1 LNKIDVIRV
10 VMNRKIYLTLLL
22 ALVAGWSTAQSNFG
36 EIRGKVVDAKTKKPL
51 DYMNILVTKDGIN
64 KGGSMTDENG
74 NYYIKALEPGTY
86 NVIAKYVDYKNYEEQ
101 GVSVRAN
108 NITYVNIEMSK
119 DDGQVLN
126 EVVVKKWKTPLVEGD
141 RNSKSFSDKDIQ
153 KLPTR
158 SIGAIAA
165 TASGVSSTNAGVSF
179 IGQRSDGT
187 RYFVDGVPVVGS
199 TNLPQAAQGQIDIIQ
214 SGIPAQFGDF
224 TGGAISITT
233 KGPSAIY
240 RKSFEVISSS
250 MFDKYHYNQAEG
262 FISGPLK
269 IKNKGGGTKEFVQ
282 WGFQLAGNINYS
294 KDPNPAFSGMYV
306 VNDNKLNEIEQNPLV
321 ANPLGGGF
329 VPSSSFV
336 TKNDMVL
343 EKARRNV
350 AQIRGVVQGKLEYQP
365 NQTTN
370 ITFFGS
376 YNYQTNDNFSYANY
390 LLNYKNF
397 SQSIAQTYRTYIKF
411 TQKFR
416 NEDEA
421 DKAKKEKKNLFT
433 DAFYTV
439 RLDYQASLRNTFAPL
454 HGSSIDNIF
463 DYGYVGKFSRY
474 RVPAY
479 SYNDNTQ
486 LYIDQKGDTVSRRG
500 FWELSG
506 FRDTL
511 IRFTPGD
518 KNEFITN
525 YTENFF
531 NNASNLGQR
540 VTSENQILQGQGV
553 LNGYGIPNTYSLFFN
568 PGNITSNYSKSM
580 FERISAYAMGEASLN
595 LKNKHDLQFGMTY
608 EQNIASGYGISASSL
623 WRLMPLLANSH
634 IDQLDKT
641 TTGSYV
647 NGGIHSY
654 DQNGNFLDTINYAIR
669 VNEAAQTTFDKN
681 LRAKLME
688 QGARDVNGDLI
699 GKTSFIDINSLDPS
713 TFNIKMFSAN
723 DLWNNGNSF
732 VSYYG
737 YDYKGNRDR
746 KKPSLAQFLNDKENR
761 SIGSFAPIYSAAWLQ
776 DKFAFK
782 DLILRVGVR
791 VERYDANQFVL
802 KDNYSLYPIKT
813 VGEVKELNGQAVSH
827 PGSVGSD
834 YSVYVNN
841 TSNPTEII
849 GYRKEN
855 VWYDANGLEV
865 SSPDFLANKT
875 TSGRIQ
881 PYLVESDNQE
891 LSSKSFKDYAP
902 QINVLPRVW
911 FSFPI
916 NTEAQFFAN
925 YDVMAQRPTDG
936 ATFAPINSIYYLEAT
951 QGGTIANSGLK
962 PRVRTNYELGFK
974 QLLTENS
981 ALSII
986 ASYSETRGDYGLMRI
1001 NQAYPIPYNT
1011 YGNIDFSTTKAFRV
1025 EYELRELGNAS
1036 VTANYSLLFAD
1047 GTGSNINSQQAL
1059 IAANQPNLRTLYP
1072 MDVDI
1077 RHKLVA
1083 ILDYRFDEKDR
1094 YSGVMIGKFP
1104 VFADAGVNFNFN
1116 ARSGAPFTSYKQA
1129 VSEAQADLGRVQRSQ
1144 IDGNPYGSRMP
1155 WQYKVD
1161 MNFSK
1166 TFFVTKKQK
1175 SINKSDK
1182 YEIKVYLWVQNL
1194 LNQKAIDQVYQYTG
1208 LASDDGYLSSP
1219 QGQQYITE
1227 QASRQS
1233 FVDLY
1238 STKVNNPY
1246 NFTAPRQT
1254 RLGIKMSF

>member
-1 LNKIDVIRV
+1 MNK
-10 VMNRKIYLTLLL
+10 KIYLLACLTLISVL
-22 ALVAGWSTAQSNFG
+22 AFAQSNFG
-36 EIRGKVVDAKTKKPL
+36 EIKGKIVDAKKKSPL
-51 DYMNILVTKDGIN
+51 EYAQISIYYDGILKTGAVAN
-64 KGGSMTDENG
+64 EDGTYM
-74 NYYIKALEPGTY
+74 IKALNPGAY
-86 NVIAKYVDYKNYEEQ
+86 SMKVNFSGYQIYELVQ
-101 GVSVRAN
+101 IQISAN
-108 NITYVNIEMSK
+108 SITYVNIEMVESAIN
-119 DDGQVLN
+119 LPPAIARAHR
-126 EVVVKKWKTPLVEGD
+126 TPLIKPDVVITSLSYKTIS
-141 RNSKSFSDKDIQ
+141 NSALRTINDFAGSQSGMIKTSRGVSAMGQRVDGTVYFSDGLQ
-153 KLPTR
+153 L
-158 SIGAIAA
+158 IGLN
-165 TASGVSSTNAGVSF
+165 SFMVSN
-179 IGQRSDGT
+179 ID
-187 RYFVDGVPVVGS
+187 
-199 TNLPQAAQGQIDIIQ
+199 QIDFIQ
-214 SGIPAQFGDF
+214 SGVPAQFGDF

-233 KGPSAIY
+233 KGPSAMY

-250 MFDKYHYNQAEG
+250 MFDKYHFNQAEG

-269 IKNKGGGTKEFVQ
+269 IKNKGGGEKEYVQ
-282 WGFQLAGNINYS
+282 WGFQLAGNINYT
-294 KDPNPAFSGMYV
+294 KDPNPAYGGMYV

-350 AQIRGVVQGKLEYQP
+350 AQITGVVQGKLEYQP

-746 KKPSLAQFLNDKENR
+746 KKPSLAQFLYDKENR

-841 TSNPTEII
+841 TANPTKVI

-855 VWYDANGLEV
+855 VWYDANGIEV
-865 SSPDFLANKT
+865 SSPDFLANQT

-881 PYLVESDNQE
+881 PYLVDAKDQE
-891 LSSKSFKDYAP
+891 VSKESFKDYDP

-916 NTEAQFFAN
+916 NSEAQFFAN

-951 QGGTIANSGLK
+951 QWGTIANSGLK

-974 QLLTENS
+974 QTLTTNS
-981 ALSII
+981 AVSII
-986 ASYSETRGDYGLMRI
+986 ATYAETRGDFGLIRI
-1001 NQAYPIPYNT
+1001 NQAYPISYNT

-1025 EYELRELGNAS
+1025 EYELRELGNIS
-1036 VTANYSLLFAD
+1036 LTANYALLFAD

-1104 VFADAGVNFNFN
+1104 VFADAGVNFIFN

-1129 VSEAQADLGRVQRSQ
+1129 VSEAQSDLGRVQRSQ
-1144 IDGNPYGSRMP
+1144 IDGNPFGSRMP
-1155 WQYKVD
+1155 WQYRVD

-1166 TFFVTKKQK
+1166 NFEIAKKQK
-1175 SINKSDK
+1175 KERRTNSYSVN
-1182 YEIKVYLWVQNL
+1182 VFLWVQNL
-1194 LNQKAIDQVYQYTG
+1194 LNQKAIDNVYQYTG
-1208 LASDDGYLSSP
+1208 LPNDDGYLSSP

-1246 NFTAPRQT
+1246 NFTFPRLA
-1254 RLGIKMSF
+1254 RLGVKVSF